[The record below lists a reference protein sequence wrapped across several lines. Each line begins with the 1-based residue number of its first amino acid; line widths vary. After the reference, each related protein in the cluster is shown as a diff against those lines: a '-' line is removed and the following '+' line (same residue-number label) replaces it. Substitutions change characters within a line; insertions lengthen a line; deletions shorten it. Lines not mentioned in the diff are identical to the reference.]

1 MKKINTSTAH
11 LLATLNN
18 ISLKETPLNEIRDGL
33 NIEMEH
39 KDVINGD
46 ITTLVKI
53 VKAHLKE
60 NPRYYLYLKAVEDIM
75 DKLKAKK

>member
-1 MKKINTSTAH
+1 MKKISISDTR
-11 LLATLNN
+11 LLATMFN

-46 ITTLVKI
+46 TSTLVKI

-75 DKLKAKK
+75 DKVKAKK